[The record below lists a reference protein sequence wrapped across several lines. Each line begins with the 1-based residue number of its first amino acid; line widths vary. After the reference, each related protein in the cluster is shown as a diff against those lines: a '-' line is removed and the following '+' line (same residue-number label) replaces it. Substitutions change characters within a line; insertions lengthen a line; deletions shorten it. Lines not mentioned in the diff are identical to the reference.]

1 MSTQVTGG
9 LTSLSAVSLW
19 SDMYL
24 CGGGKVAVYLHFLI
38 ESGSLL
44 IYILLH
50 VVLYGVWY
58 SKIQIR
64 TKADSF
70 PHIYT
75 SHCVEYHVYAHPLM
89 MFTHP
94 VLHPLKMHK
103 VLVLGC

>member
-9 LTSLSAVSLW
+9 LTALSLW

-24 CGGGKVAVYLHFLI
+24 CGGVEVGVYLHILT
-38 ESGSLL
+38 ECGLL
-44 IYILLH
+44 LVYILLY

-70 PHIYT
+70 LPYIYT
-75 SHCVEYHVYAHPLM
+75 SHCVEYHVYVHPLM

-94 VLHPLKMHK
+94 VLHTLKMHK
-103 VLVLGC
+103 VSVLGC